1 MRKTNIKATR
11 MELLST
17 KKKSVLAQRG
27 HKLLKNKQDQLMQS
41 FLKLIEEAKGK
52 RKEVEER
59 IKEVYK
65 EFISAKA
72 VMGKEE
78 IDYAL
83 SSSLKEGRLEVE
95 TKTIAGVRLPKFKYT
110 PPPFKLRYSLLT
122 TSPQL
127 DKALLMLSKL
137 IKELVEL
144 AEFEI
149 SILRLGKE
157 IENTRRRVNALEHIL
172 IPELEETVKYI
183 QMKLDEIERSAF
195 VTLSRLKSL
204 EEKDRSLT

>member
-1 MRKTNIKATR
+1 MTSTLKNIIQSIKRGQNMRKTNIKATR

-157 IENTRRRVNALEHIL
+157 
-172 IPELEETVKYI
+172 
-183 QMKLDEIERSAF
+183 
-195 VTLSRLKSL
+195 
-204 EEKDRSLT
+204 